1 MEEALVK
8 YLDVEIQQEGTPI
21 LEHVNLEFHKGE
33 YIFLIGKVGTGKT
46 SLMKT
51 MYGELDI
58 TSGEAR
64 VLDNDMTTIKR
75 KNIPQLRRRLGIIF
89 QDFQLLIDRT
99 VYENLAFILKATGW
113 DDKVKIGERIDE
125 VLNKVGMQ
133 DKAQKMPSE
142 LSGGEQQRIVIAR
155 AVLNDPDIIL
165 ADEPTGNLDTQ
176 TGIDIVNLLHEFS
189 EKGALVIMSTHNLHI
204 VRKFNGKV
212 LELQDKGL
220 TDVTGEYGEET
231 IKENN

>member
-8 YLDVEIQQEGTPI
+8 YLDVEIQQEGIPI

-33 YIFLIGKVGTGKT
+33 FIFLIGKVGTGKT

-75 KNIPQLRRRLGIIF
+75 KNIPQLRRRVGIIF

-99 VYENLAFILKATGW
+99 VYENLAFVLKATGW

-155 AVLNDPDIIL
+155 AVLNNPDIIL
-165 ADEPTGNLDTQ
+165 ADEPTGNLDTE
-176 TGIDIVNLLHEFS
+176 TGVDIVNLLQEFS

-212 LELQDKGL
+212 LELEDKGL

>member
-8 YLDVEIQQEGTPI
+8 YLDVEIKQEGTLV

-33 YIFLIGKVGTGKT
+33 FIFFIGKVGTGKT

-75 KNIPQLRRRLGIIF
+75 KNIPQLRRRVGIIF

-99 VYENLAFILKATGW
+99 VYENLAFVLKATGW

-155 AVLNDPDIIL
+155 AVLNNPDIIL
-165 ADEPTGNLDTQ
+165 ADEPTGNLDAE
-176 TGIDIVNLLHEFS
+176 TGVDIVNLLQEFS
-189 EKGALVIMSTHNLHI
+189 EKGTLVIMSTHNLHI

-212 LELQDKGL
+212 LELEDKGL
-220 TDVTGEYGEET
+220 TDVSSKYEEET